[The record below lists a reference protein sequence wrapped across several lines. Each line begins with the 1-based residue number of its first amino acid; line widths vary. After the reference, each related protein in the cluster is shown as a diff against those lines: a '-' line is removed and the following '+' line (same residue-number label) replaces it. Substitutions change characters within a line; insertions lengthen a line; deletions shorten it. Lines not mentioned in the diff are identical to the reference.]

1 MKRNSYDTAIKHL
14 VRLGLVDAIPS
25 ELYALLSSSNISR
38 WKNEDESKYFG
49 SGLNSLNQAANEKYD
64 LFYKVAQSERL
75 QRNLE
80 CYFKLVK
87 VFQSAIVLSSTCQK
101 ILYDSHSDIV
111 DAIQEVK
118 PILGLT
124 KAVSFLGFSTTTFH
138 NWMLETKVKCVH
150 SYFEVCNRIRPNQL
164 SRDEVNTLRDLI
176 TSDEFKCWP
185 ISSIAFHAQRE
196 KILSVGLSTF
206 YKYAKLL
213 GISRPRFKKP
223 KHKTGLLASAPNEK
237 WHMDITKFKILGKE
251 YSIYIIMDNFS
262 RYILNWGVHH
272 SVSGEFMRDLLKEAI
287 SQFTPKNAQLIADGG
302 SENNNIYVD
311 ELLTKNPNTLTKL
324 IAQKDI
330 SFSNSMVEA
339 INKILKYNYLFPFGI
354 TSLQFLLQQLEFAI
368 NDYNN
373 KRPHFSLKG
382 STPFEVFNN
391 TPWDR
396 SVIANQFE
404 LARLDRL
411 EINRKNTCDGCQ

>member
-1 MKRNSYDTAIKHL
+1 
-14 VRLGLVDAIPS
+14 
-25 ELYALLSSSNISR
+25 
-38 WKNEDESKYFG
+38 
-49 SGLNSLNQAANEKYD
+49 
-64 LFYKVAQSERL
+64 
-75 QRNLE
+75 
-80 CYFKLVK
+80 
-87 VFQSAIVLSSTCQK
+87 
-101 ILYDSHSDIV
+101 
-111 DAIQEVK
+111 
-118 PILGLT
+118 
-124 KAVSFLGFSTTTFH
+124 
-138 NWMLETKVKCVH
+138 
-150 SYFEVCNRIRPNQL
+150 
-164 SRDEVNTLRDLI
+164 
-176 TSDEFKCWP
+176 
-185 ISSIAFHAQRE
+185 
-196 KILSVGLSTF
+196 
-206 YKYAKLL
+206 
-213 GISRPRFKKP
+213 
-223 KHKTGLLASAPNEK
+223 
-237 WHMDITKFKILGKE
+237 
-251 YSIYIIMDNFS
+251 
-262 RYILNWGVHH
+262 
-272 SVSGEFMRDLLKEAI
+272 LLKEAI

-396 SVIANQFE
+396 SVITNQFE

-411 EINRKNTCDGCQ
+411 SVNRKNTCDGCQ

>member
-1 MKRNSYDTAIKHL
+1 MN
-14 VRLGLVDAIPS
+14 V
-25 ELYALLSSSNISR
+25 
-38 WKNEDESKYFG
+38 
-49 SGLNSLNQAANEKYD
+49 
-64 LFYKVAQSERL
+64 
-75 QRNLE
+75 
-80 CYFKLVK
+80 
-87 VFQSAIVLSSTCQK
+87 
-101 ILYDSHSDIV
+101 
-111 DAIQEVK
+111 
-118 PILGLT
+118 
-124 KAVSFLGFSTTTFH
+124 
-138 NWMLETKVKCVH
+138 
-150 SYFEVCNRIRPNQL
+150 
-164 SRDEVNTLRDLI
+164 
-176 TSDEFKCWP
+176 FKCWP

-223 KHKTGLLASAPNEK
+223 KHKTGLRASA
-237 WHMDITKFKILGKE
+237 
-251 YSIYIIMDNFS
+251 IMDNFS
-262 RYILNWGVHH
+262 RDILNWGVHH
-272 SVSGEFMRDLLKEAI
+272 SASGEFMRDLLKEAI

>member
-1 MKRNSYDTAIKHL
+1 
-14 VRLGLVDAIPS
+14 
-25 ELYALLSSSNISR
+25 
-38 WKNEDESKYFG
+38 
-49 SGLNSLNQAANEKYD
+49 
-64 LFYKVAQSERL
+64 
-75 QRNLE
+75 
-80 CYFKLVK
+80 
-87 VFQSAIVLSSTCQK
+87 
-101 ILYDSHSDIV
+101 
-111 DAIQEVK
+111 
-118 PILGLT
+118 
-124 KAVSFLGFSTTTFH
+124 
-138 NWMLETKVKCVH
+138 
-150 SYFEVCNRIRPNQL
+150 
-164 SRDEVNTLRDLI
+164 
-176 TSDEFKCWP
+176 
-185 ISSIAFHAQRE
+185 
-196 KILSVGLSTF
+196 
-206 YKYAKLL
+206 L

-223 KHKTGLLASAPNEK
+223 KHKTGLRASAPNEK
-237 WHMDITKFKILGKE
+237 WHMDITKFKINVTE

-272 SVSGEFMRDLLKEAI
+272 SASGEFMRDLLKEAI

-311 ELLTKNPNTLTKL
+311 ELLTKNTNTLTKL